1 MQQPSSAMQQ
11 PTAAMHQPD
20 AKYQPLAAM
29 QQPATTQQTQD
40 VMQQP
45 AAMQPFSS
53 AEYPI
58 FKQTSSAESPNLM
71 DTANDDNCH
80 IDFNDN
86 SSMPSI
92 FDLATARL
100 QRSPRIA
107 AKESVKKL

>member
-1 MQQPSSAMQQ
+1 
-11 PTAAMHQPD
+11 
-20 AKYQPLAAM
+20 
-29 QQPATTQQTQD
+29 
-40 VMQQP
+40 
-45 AAMQPFSS
+45 
-53 AEYPI
+53 
-58 FKQTSSAESPNLM
+58 M